1 MKKFIIILSA
11 LLVMSASLYACN
23 NGENEGEEGS
33 TTGDRIVID
42 QTTGGNGESASE
54 TGTISENESTTSET
68 EEGTKVYTFEER
80 NETVYVISSTGAVN
94 VRSDTV
100 VNDSTIVKSVENGTE
115 LKRTGISTDGEW
127 SRIEFEGKT
136 CYVKSLYLTTMKDP
150 DAGFTAVEKTLYLN
164 TESLIARL
172 LPSTDSEIM
181 AYLVKGEKISI
192 IAENDESGWYKIH
205 YKGKYVEG
213 DFYISSDDKYFS
225 TEEIT
230 TVD

>member
-1 MKKFIIILSA
+1 MKKFIIILAA
-11 LLVMSASLYACN
+11 LLVVSASMYACN
-23 NGENEGEEGS
+23 KDEDKGEEGS

-136 CYVKSLYLTTMKDP
+136 CYMKSLYLTTMKDP

-164 TESLIARL
+164 TESLIVRL
-172 LPSTDSEIM
+172 IPSTDGEIM
-181 AYLVKGEKISI
+181 AYLVKGEKISV
-192 IAENDESGWYKIH
+192 IAENTESGWYKIH
-205 YKGKYVEG
+205 YEGKYVDG
-213 DFYISSDDKYFS
+213 DFYISSDEKYFS